1 MSGLAKDRRLK
12 LLPCVLVLCILASST
27 KVGPSGGQIER
38 GWVGASAALEVDSCL
53 QGNAL
58 RHPPGEKTRV
68 LEEAEGFIWRLE
80 GVPQHP
86 YWPQGKSGVTWGVGW
101 DAGQHT
107 ASELRQTWMDLGS
120 KAVDALSITAGRK
133 GIEARELLPS
143 VQHILIPEAVAK
155 AVFKELELPK
165 YYAEMIATFPGA
177 TQLPTGV
184 QVALLSLVFNR
195 GAGLGK
201 VLPDNIDSRFE
212 IRTVKRAVSERDITG
227 IYYRFSNM
235 TRVWEETSTKKG
247 MEVRRRKE
255 MQLIRPYICF

>member
-1 MSGLAKDRRLK
+1 
-12 LLPCVLVLCILASST
+12 
-27 KVGPSGGQIER
+27 
-38 GWVGASAALEVDSCL
+38 
-53 QGNAL
+53 
-58 RHPPGEKTRV
+58 
-68 LEEAEGFIWRLE
+68 
-80 GVPQHP
+80 
-86 YWPQGKSGVTWGVGW
+86 
-101 DAGQHT
+101 
-107 ASELRQTWMDLGS
+107 MDLGS